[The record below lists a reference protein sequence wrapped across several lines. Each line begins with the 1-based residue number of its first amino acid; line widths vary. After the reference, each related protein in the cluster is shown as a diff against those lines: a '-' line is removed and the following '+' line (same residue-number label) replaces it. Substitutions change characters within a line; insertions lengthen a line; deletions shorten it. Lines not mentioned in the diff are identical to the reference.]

1 MGHSL
6 DDLALLVDVVRAGGV
21 RAVARAQGLP
31 RSTVSRRLARL
42 EEDLGVRLTQRGS
55 GALALSDDAEA
66 SFERLARLVDEA
78 RDLSAE
84 LTTRGR
90 EPRGVLRMATT
101 PIFAEHVLPDLLATY
116 LAKYPAVRFELLSST
131 ERIDLAAERVDV
143 AIRGGPLED
152 STSFTA
158 KRLGTLTVGFFAS
171 PAYLARRG
179 TPQSPAEL
187 ADHDLLVSTTRSAGG
202 QWGVQRKDRREQ
214 LRVVG
219 RVHAA
224 NENFLLELAER
235 GAGIVR
241 APTYVVA
248 ERLRRGRFVP
258 VLEATWLHSEVNVV
272 YPLGAPP
279 RTAAFVEL
287 LVKAFA
293 HGPPWE
299 RGARAPAQATRR

>member
-6 DDLALLVDVVRAGGV
+6 DDLALLVDAVRAGGV
-21 RAVARAQGLP
+21 RAVARAQGVP

-42 EEDLGVRLTQRGS
+42 EDALGVRLTQRGT

-78 RDLSAE
+78 RDVSAE

-90 EPRGVLRMATT
+90 EPRGVLRLATT

-116 LAKYPAVRFELLSST
+116 LAKHPAVRFELLSST
-131 ERIDLAAERVDV
+131 ERIDLSAERVDV

-158 KRLGTLTVGFFAS
+158 KRLGTLTVGLFAS

-179 TPQSPAEL
+179 APQSPAEL
-187 ADHDLLVSTTRSAGG
+187 ADHDLLVSTTRSAGA
-202 QWGVQRKDRREQ
+202 QWGMQKKDRRES

-235 GAGIVR
+235 GVGIVR
-241 APTYVVA
+241 TPTYVVA
-248 ERLRRGRFVP
+248 EQLRSRRLVP
-258 VLEATWLHSEVNVV
+258 VLEPAWIHSEVHVV

-279 RTAAFVEL
+279 RTVAFVEL
-287 LVKAFA
+287 VREAFED
-293 HGPPWE
+293 GPPWE
-299 RGARAPAQATRR
+299 RAGRAPRRSR